1 MEKTNQNQKLNK
13 AKTELE
19 GTLDRLENKVN
30 NCAEKK
36 NDDLDKTKQLE
47 RDLREKEAALNIKV
61 EEVSMMTE
69 DLGEKD

>member
-1 MEKTNQNQKLNK
+1 M
-13 AKTELE
+13 
-19 GTLDRLENKVN
+19 GRLEDKVN
-30 NCAEKK
+30 NCAENK